1 MLEIFL
7 LDEIL
12 KILPGKP
19 HSLDSS
25 DVIKEINKKKKKK
38 NGNYL
43 NWVGNTV
50 NSVYICQIFSISEW
64 IMESPL
70 RSWGEELYNLKDK
83 TSNNSVLKKRE
94 TWFRFNG
101 MLSLY

>member
-38 NGNYL
+38 R
-43 NWVGNTV
+43 
-50 NSVYICQIFSISEW
+50 
-64 IMESPL
+64 MEI
-70 RSWGEELYNLKDK
+70 
-83 TSNNSVLKKRE
+83 T
-94 TWFRFNG
+94 
-101 MLSLY
+101 

>member
-1 MLEIFL
+1 MLNMLEIFL

-38 NGNYL
+38 EWKLLKLSLQY
-43 NWVGNTV
+43 
-50 NSVYICQIFSISEW
+50 CEFSIYLSDF
-64 IMESPL
+64 
-70 RSWGEELYNLKDK
+70 LYK
-83 TSNNSVLKKRE
+83 
-94 TWFRFNG
+94 
-101 MLSLY
+101 

>member
-1 MLEIFL
+1 MLNMLEIFL

-38 NGNYL
+38 KEWKLLKLSWQY
-43 NWVGNTV
+43 
-50 NSVYICQIFSISEW
+50 CEFSIYLSDF
-64 IMESPL
+64 
-70 RSWGEELYNLKDK
+70 LYK
-83 TSNNSVLKKRE
+83 
-94 TWFRFNG
+94 
-101 MLSLY
+101 